1 MVVPVGIVRG
11 GFGMEGVPGHVS
23 SLWFIVYCFWL
34 GRFMFEGV
42 YMVGRDFY
50 LFVDFDWGWIS
61 LTLFVIARILP
72 VFIVDKS
79 RQGLMLVWN
88 CIGQDEDRQCPL
100 SRYEPEPVCC

>member
-1 MVVPVGIVRG
+1 
-11 GFGMEGVPGHVS
+11 
-23 SLWFIVYCFWL
+23 
-34 GRFMFEGV
+34 
-42 YMVGRDFY
+42 MVGRDFY

-61 LTLFVIARILP
+61 LTLFVIPRILP

-88 CIGQDEDRQCPL
+88 CIGQDEDRQGSL